1 MLLDSQKAV
10 KQQEE
15 ELEEELE
22 AKMLI
27 LAETD
32 REMRKNF
39 EVDGG
44 ETLLHLSEAK
54 EYSDARREHELA
66 QQQLETMRLET
77 INFGIFRDESVVV
90 HEDAQIAESPVSL
103 NVSMILTLG
112 AIGGK
117 LLFVFFGRR
126 LA

>member
-32 REMRKNF
+32 REMRKN
-39 EVDGG
+39 VDGG